1 MLRNKDGGKRR
12 KQKGNK
18 TQVEEEEEM
27 MSDLN
32 EELLATG
39 GGRLNGEFL
48 FIYVIDGFIGFD
60 VDWSLMICGAAVFLD
75 SVCFFYVTALSV
87 CKSNHNGRA
96 K

>member
-1 MLRNKDGGKRR
+1 M
-12 KQKGNK
+12 
-18 TQVEEEEEM
+18 
-27 MSDLN
+27 
-32 EELLATG
+32 ATG
-39 GGRLNGEFL
+39 GGGLNGEFL